1 MIFTYN
7 LQKIELG
14 ILLALFTRLRSY
26 GFASDSV
33 LVEWL
38 LILFFYLEYSQ
49 HQIWLQEL
57 LRLRLYFCR
66 YLSSGMVEPIAM
78 VES

>member
-14 ILLALFTRLRSY
+14 TILALFTRLTSY

-38 LILFFYLEYSQ
+38 LILFFYLGNILNIRY
-49 HQIWLQEL
+49 IAAGAF
-57 LRLRLYFCR
+57 LRL
-66 YLSSGMVEPIAM
+66 LSISVI
-78 VES
+78 SK

>member
-14 ILLALFTRLRSY
+14 ILLALFTRLTSY
-26 GFASDSV
+26 GSASDSV

-38 LILFFYLEYSQ
+38 LILLFDLGNILNIRYIAAGAF
-49 HQIWLQEL
+49 
-57 LRLRLYFCR
+57 LRL
-66 YLSSGMVEPIAM
+66 LSISVD
-78 VES
+78 SK

>member
-14 ILLALFTRLRSY
+14 ILLALSTRLTSY

-38 LILFFYLEYSQ
+38 LILLFYLGNILNIRY
-49 HQIWLQEL
+49 IGAGAF
-57 LRLRLYFCR
+57 LRL
-66 YLSSGMVEPIAM
+66 LSISVDI
-78 VES
+78 

>member
-14 ILLALFTRLRSY
+14 TILALFTRLTSY

-38 LILFFYLEYSQ
+38 LILFFYLGK
-49 HQIWLQEL
+49 ILN
-57 LRLRLYFCR
+57 
-66 YLSSGMVEPIAM
+66 MI
-78 VES
+78 